1 MKRALQLNLISAL
14 FLFIFAVKMG
24 ISVAPL
30 IYSIDK
36 ETVNAAI
43 LQLELETH
51 SKDHHTDHSKDIGKL
66 LKYGSELNYIYEF
79 CLNPIPTNAN
89 LKYFV
94 KPRNY
99 INSFFPSVLT
109 PPPNHLI

>member
-1 MKRALQLNLISAL
+1 MKRAVQLNLISAL

-36 ETVNAAI
+36 ETVHAAI
-43 LQLELETH
+43 LQLELEGN
-51 SKDHHTDHSKDIGKL
+51 SKDNTTDNAKEINKL
-66 LKYGSELNYIYEF
+66 LKYGSELNHIYEF
-79 CLNPIPTNAN
+79 CLHPMPSRSNT
-89 LKYFV
+89 KYFV

-109 PPPNHLI
+109 PPPNSLV

>member
-1 MKRALQLNLISAL
+1 MKRAIHINLISAL

-30 IYSIDK
+30 VYSIDK

-43 LQLELETH
+43 LQLELESNTKEH
-51 SKDHHTDHSKDIGKL
+51 NADHSKDISKL
-66 LKYGSELNYIYEF
+66 LKYGSELNHIYEF
-79 CLNPIPTNAN
+79 CLNPMPTNSN

-109 PPPNHLI
+109 PPPNHLV